1 MGRTGWAL
9 VDKSIGRVYYIK
21 TKRYMMGTQ
30 FKNINKHFIRVRT
43 KSTITINNMKKVGMT
58 YAWPDDVITI
68 KGRTYIVKRIT
79 K

>member
-1 MGRTGWAL
+1 
-9 VDKSIGRVYYIK
+9 
-21 TKRYMMGTQ
+21 MGTQ